1 MMTSYE
7 KWVSYKTIVGKDTRR
22 ALRLWIQTLLP
33 SVVTTIL
40 YFIIFGY
47 ALGAMIQ
54 TDHNLNYAT
63 FIAPGL
69 VMLAMVNSAF
79 SGTSFSFFLAK
90 FNKTIDEIIISP
102 TPLWLVLVGYMS
114 IGIIRGIITAV
125 IVGSISWFFTG
136 FHLYSFL
143 LTFTLLILTGLIFSC
158 VGVIS
163 ALYSDNFDQ
172 VSILP
177 NFVLTPL
184 VYLGGVFYSIS
195 QGMPAGV
202 AAVVTSLQPVLVSI
216 VAIKVLG
223 EKLVPG
229 QVVGLGL
236 GLAGVFLVLGPTFD
250 SDIPSAAIWAIV
262 VALIGSTSATLL
274 QKKVGSDIP
283 LIAGTAY
290 QYLFSGA
297 VLGAIAIATGNMSI
311 TWNLKFTAAFIWLV
325 VVLSVGAILLLL
337 WLLNSGSA
345 ASVSS
350 LLYLVPPATA
360 IEAFFLFGE
369 KVNTQGLL
377 GIGVTALGVWLVI
390 RG

>member
-1 MMTSYE
+1 LKLHSLAPFLFVLLWSTGF
-7 KWVSYKTIVGKDTRR
+7 VGAKYGLPYADPFIFLSIRILLAAILLFALVGLMKLPIKIGKSAITR
-22 ALRLWIQTLLP
+22 
-33 SVVTTIL
+33 
-40 YFIIFGY
+40 
-47 ALGAMIQ
+47 
-54 TDHNLNYAT
+54 
-63 FIAPGL
+63 
-69 VMLAMVNSAF
+69 
-79 SGTSFSFFLAK
+79 SFLIGFFLHA
-90 FNKTIDEIIISP
+90 
-102 TPLWLVLVGYMS
+102 
-114 IGIIRGIITAV
+114 
-125 IVGSISWFFTG
+125 
-136 FHLYSFL
+136 
-143 LTFTLLILTGLIFSC
+143 C
-158 VGVIS
+158 
-163 ALYSDNFDQ
+163 
-172 VSILP
+172 
-177 NFVLTPL
+177 
-184 VYLGGVFYSIS
+184 YLGGVFYSIS

-350 LLYLVPPATA
+350 LLYLVPPATST
-360 IEAFFLFGE
+360 EAFFLFGE